1 MQMLGAGWFLN
12 FRIAPKSRLSKE
24 IAIKVNVIFRIE
36 AKLILQIALR

>member
-12 FRIAPKSRLSKE
+12 FRIAPKFKSRLFKE

-36 AKLILQIALR
+36 A